1 MADSTISSLG
11 LGSDGALSYDVID
24 QLRAVDEDAIIAPI
38 DRKIDQNETQAS
50 DLSILTTLTATLKSS
65 TSTLAD
71 DMTYLKTSV
80 TSSSDNVSV
89 TAESGVSPQDF
100 TLDVQALAKQD
111 IYQST
116 SYSAEDS
123 TFTNADDTINFNID
137 GNDYQIDVTATTTL
151 EGLKTQIYD
160 ATEGKITASIL
171 NVGGDT
177 PYKLVLK
184 STDTGAN
191 NAITVTSTGGG
202 TAVSDLGFD
211 TAENHIQTAT
221 DAEFTYNNV
230 AITRSTNTIDDL
242 MVGVTINLNDI
253 GSSNISIKQ
262 DTSTITNGVQSFVD
276 NYNELMNNLAESTKY
291 DSETQLAGTF
301 QSSSEIK
308 SLQSDMRRQLLLVD
322 EKGRSIS
329 DYGVT
334 INDAGLLE
342 FDSSI
347 LDSKL
352 SSDSADVEDFFN
364 GTSETEG
371 YFTKYNNTLDSYIN
385 SDSGVLTLY
394 SNQLTNSHSGLEDER
409 VRNVD
414 RLDAKYDT
422 MAKRFASY
430 DAVIGNLNAQ
440 FESLSMM
447 INQSY
452 ADK

>member
-24 QLRAVDEDAIIAPI
+24 QLREVDENAMIKPI
-38 DRKIDQNETQAS
+38 DNKISKNKTQAN
-50 DLSILTTLTATLKSS
+50 DLSILTTMTATLKSS

-80 TSSSDNVSV
+80 TSSSENISV
-89 TAESGVSPQDF
+89 TAESGVPSQDF
-100 TLDVQALAKQD
+100 TLDVQTLAKQD
-111 IYQST
+111 IYQSN
-116 SYSAEDS
+116 SFSAENS
-123 TFTNADDTINFNID
+123 TFTTTNDTINFNID
-137 GNDYQIDVTATTTL
+137 GSDYQIDVTATTTL
-151 EGLKTQIYD
+151 EELKGQIYD
-160 ATEGKITASIL
+160 ATDGKITASLL
-171 NVGGDT
+171 NVGGDN

-184 STDTGAN
+184 STDTGVN
-191 NAITVTSTGGG
+191 NAVTVTSTGGG

-211 TAENHIQTAT
+211 DDTNHIQNAT

-230 AITRSTNTIDDL
+230 SITRSTNTVDDL
-242 MVGVTINLNDI
+242 IVGVTINLNDI

-262 DTSTITNGVQSFVD
+262 DTSTITNGVQSFVN

-291 DSETQLAGTF
+291 DSDTKLAGTF

-308 SLQSDMRRQLLLVD
+308 SLQSDMRRQLLTVD
-322 EKGRSIS
+322 DQGRSIS

-364 GTSETEG
+364 GTSDTEG
-371 YFTKYNNTLDSYIN
+371 YFTKYNNVLDSYIN

-394 SNQLTNSHSGLEDER
+394 SNQLTNSHTGLEDER
-409 VRNVD
+409 AKNVA

-430 DAVIGNLNAQ
+430 DAVISNLNAQ

>member
-24 QLRAVDEDAIIAPI
+24 QLRAVDEDAIIKPI
-38 DRKIDQNETQAS
+38 DNKISQNETQAG
-50 DLSILTTLTATLKSS
+50 DLSILTTLTATLKAS

-71 DMTYLKTSV
+71 DMTYLQTSV
-80 TSSSDNVSV
+80 TSSSDSVSV

-100 TLDVQALAKQD
+100 TLDVQTLAKQD
-111 IYQST
+111 IYQSNSFT
-116 SYSAEDS
+116 AENS
-123 TFTNADDTINFNID
+123 TFTNTDDTINFNID

-151 EGLKTQIYD
+151 EELKGQIYD
-160 ATEGKITASIL
+160 VTDGKITASLL

-184 STDTGAN
+184 STDTGVD

-202 TAVSDLGFD
+202 TAISDLGFD
-211 TAENHIQTAT
+211 VAENHIQSAT
-221 DAEFTYNNV
+221 NAEFTYNNV
-230 AITRSTNTIDDL
+230 SITRSTNTIDDL
-242 MVGVTINLNDI
+242 IVGVNINLNDI

-276 NYNELMNNLAESTKY
+276 SYNELMNNLAESTKY
-291 DSETQLAGTF
+291 DSETELAGTF

-308 SLQSDMRRQLLLVD
+308 SLQSDMRRQLLIVD
-322 EKGRSIS
+322 DQGRSIS

-352 SSDSADVEDFFN
+352 SSDPSDVEAFFN
-364 GTSETEG
+364 GTSETKG
-371 YFTKYNNTLDSYIN
+371 YFTKYNNVLDSYIN
-385 SDSGVLTLY
+385 SDNGVLTLY
-394 SNQLTNSHSGLEDER
+394 SDQLTNSHTSLEENR
-409 VRNVD
+409 QKSVD

-422 MAKRFASY
+422 MVKRFASY
-430 DAVIGNLNAQ
+430 DAVIGNLNAE

-452 ADK
+452 ANN